1 MQTVETLRKRCTVP
15 GCTEERADQSDD
27 ATNRHCKKHRAEA
40 QKRHMS
46 TKVERTGSSAWNAG
60 VEAMREFLAE
70 QFAKYG
76 PLQRWDGPAIAKIIR
91 ECGRPAPADQ
101 LP

>member
-1 MQTVETLRKRCTVP
+1 METLEALQKLCTVP
-15 GCTEERADQSDD
+15 GCTEERADQSPD
-27 ATNRHCKKHRAEA
+27 ATNRHCRKHRAEA

-46 TKVERTGSSAWNAG
+46 VKVERAGSSAWIAG
-60 VEAMREFLAE
+60 VEAMREFLAD
-70 QFAKYG
+70 QFGKYG

-91 ECGRPAPADQ
+91 ECGRPVPPDQ